1 MKLETGVGW
10 GICSECRK
18 GDVIKILQEEKNTKW
33 LKLGEGQQEK
43 DGKVAKTWK
52 RMIGKKWQSG

>member
-33 LKLGEGQQEK
+33 LKLGEGQ
-43 DGKVAKTWK
+43 
-52 RMIGKKWQSG
+52 